1 MSNSAKSSPTKTDA
15 TPSLQKVVIDAV
27 PLTTIPS
34 ISPTM
39 RRKSVA
45 KKEKSS
51 RTSINPSSPSSSIK
65 KTKKKSKK
73 SRTESRRSFTMSE
86 LHVDPLPSKDVPTP
100 VVDTTEDDVDTS
112 GKNSLNQNSDVPNS
126 VENLGLE
133 KPTVSENL
141 GKSVPNSPVAA
152 DGNIGASTKTNNDV
166 ADESIKKTAPETHVA
181 PSVATH
187 GATPNVVPDVT
198 TPLAQE
204 NLVDYSESDE
214 SPPPK
219 ATDKETVPDKAANDN
234 PEVILVNETTTSD
247 KAVPT
252 NSEASV
258 ARRTRSRVNKGV
270 ETAST
275 LAQTPKPSKAGKAT
289 GKKPVYGP
297 PKPVSK
303 VIPRSETKKRKAPPT
318 SDSDFEPETDVAA
331 SGSTSRKS
339 IGRKK
344 VPQTVPYAPL
354 DNVSFH
360 LENGSARWKFVYHR
374 RLALERNLK
383 NDILECPSVV
393 EALEYA
399 GLMKTVVG
407 LDKCYDR
414 LVKEFL
420 INVAADC
427 NDPASP
433 EYRQVFVRGKCV
445 QFSPIVIN
453 QYLQRSSDEVA
464 PLKATDNEICKVL
477 TGGRI
482 KAWPSKAKLSATSLS
497 PFYAVLNRIAAHN
510 WVPTTH
516 SGDVARG
523 LGRFIYAVGTKA
535 NFDYGAYFFQETLS
549 HALTYAV
556 EKPVALPTL
565 LCNIILEQHPDILRS
580 FDVPCKRKG
589 VLVIEQRLLDGT
601 NAAAG
606 VGTSVQAGV
615 LSRKQMIADL
625 TETSRALEA
634 RKLKIDRV
642 IEALKAEEAAE
653 MAEGEPD
660 GQEGKEAS
668 ESEDGSEDVMEDS
681 DESSSI

>member
-1 MSNSAKSSPTKTDA
+1 MSNSVKSSPTKSDA

-34 ISPTM
+34 TSPTM

-45 KKEKSS
+45 KKEKLS
-51 RTSINPSSPSSSIK
+51 RTSTNPSSPSASIK
-65 KTKKKSKK
+65 VSKRKSKK
-73 SRTESRRSFTMSE
+73 SKSESRRSFTMSE
-86 LHVDPLPSKDVPTP
+86 LHVDPLPSSGVATP
-100 VVDTTEDDVDTS
+100 VVKAAEVNVDAS
-112 GKNSLNQNSDVPNS
+112 GKNSLNQNLKIPNPGETLG
-126 VENLGLE
+126 VETPEMSG
-133 KPTVSENL
+133 NL

-152 DGNIGASTKTNNDV
+152 DDNIGASTETNNDV

-187 GATPNVVPDVT
+187 GAAPNVVPDVT
-198 TPLAQE
+198 TSLAHE

-219 ATDKETVPDKAANDN
+219 DTDKEAVSDKVMNET
-234 PEVILVNETTTSD
+234 PEVIIVNENETTVSD
-247 KAVPT
+247 KAIPAH
-252 NSEASV
+252 SEASV
-258 ARRTRSRVNKGV
+258 ARRTRSRAGKAV

-275 LAQTPKPSKAGKAT
+275 PVQTPKPSKAGKGT

-303 VIPRSETKKRKAPPT
+303 VVPRSETKKRKAPPT

-339 IGRKK
+339 VGRKK
-344 VPQTVPYAPL
+344 VPQSVPSAPL

-383 NDILECPSVV
+383 ADILECPSVV

-427 NDPASP
+427 NDPKSP

-445 QFSPIVIN
+445 QFSPTVIN
-453 QYLQRSSDEVA
+453 QYLQRDSEEVA

-477 TGGRI
+477 TGGRV
-482 KAWPSKAKLSATSLS
+482 KVWPSKAKLSATSLS

-516 SGDVARG
+516 SGNMPPRQAPAAPVTEDDRVERM
-523 LGRFIYAVGTKA
+523 A
-535 NFDYGAYFFQETLS
+535 NSMNVMAAAITAQ
-549 HALTYAV
+549 
-556 EKPVALPTL
+556 
-565 LCNIILEQHPDILRS
+565 
-580 FDVPCKRKG
+580 
-589 VLVIEQRLLDGT
+589 T
-601 NAAAG
+601 NAKTQRDLEKREREVHAAG
-606 VGTSVQAGV
+606 TRVLTSFNHQNPPREMDV
-615 LSRKQMIADL
+615 RKWL
-625 TETSRALEA
+625 
-634 RKLKIDRV
+634 
-642 IEALKAEEAAE
+642 
-653 MAEGEPD
+653 
-660 GQEGKEAS
+660 
-668 ESEDGSEDVMEDS
+668 
-681 DESSSI
+681 

>member
-1 MSNSAKSSPTKTDA
+1 MSNSAKSSSTKSDA

-27 PLTTIPS
+27 PLTTIPA
-34 ISPTM
+34 ISPTL
-39 RRKSVA
+39 RKKSVA
-45 KKEKSS
+45 KKDKSS
-51 RTSINPSSPSSSIK
+51 RTSTNPSSPSASIK
-65 KTKKKSKK
+65 VSKRKSKK
-73 SRTESRRSFTMSE
+73 SKSESRRSFTMSE
-86 LHVDPLPSKDVPTP
+86 LHVDPLPSSSVATP
-100 VVDTTEDDVDTS
+100 VVKAAEVNVDTS
-112 GKNSLNQNSDVPNS
+112 GKNSLNQNSDAPNS

-133 KPTVSENL
+133 KPTLSGNL
-141 GKSVPNSPVAA
+141 GKSVPNSPVA
-152 DGNIGASTKTNNDV
+152 DDDNIGASTETNNPV
-166 ADESIKKTAPETHVA
+166 ANESIKKTAPETHVA
-181 PSVATH
+181 PNVATH
-187 GATPNVVPDVT
+187 GAAPNVVPDVT
-198 TPLAQE
+198 TSLAQE

-219 ATDKETVPDKAANDN
+219 DTDKEAVSDKVVNET
-234 PEVILVNETTTSD
+234 PEVIIVNENETTVSD
-247 KAVPT
+247 KAIPAH
-252 NSEASV
+252 SEASV

-275 LAQTPKPSKAGKAT
+275 PVQTPKPSKAGKAT
-289 GKKPVYGP
+289 GKKPIYGP

-339 IGRKK
+339 VGRKK
-344 VPQTVPYAPL
+344 VPQSVPSAPL

-383 NDILECPSVV
+383 NDILECPLVV

-420 INVAADC
+420 INVAANC

-445 QFSPIVIN
+445 NFSPIVIN

-477 TGGRI
+477 TGGKI
-482 KAWPSKAKLSATSLS
+482 KVWPSKAKLSATSLS

-523 LGRFIYAVGTKA
+523 LG
-535 NFDYGAYFFQETLS
+535 
-549 HALTYAV
+549 
-556 EKPVALPTL
+556 
-565 LCNIILEQHPDILRS
+565 
-580 FDVPCKRKG
+580 
-589 VLVIEQRLLDGT
+589 
-601 NAAAG
+601 
-606 VGTSVQAGV
+606 
-615 LSRKQMIADL
+615 
-625 TETSRALEA
+625 
-634 RKLKIDRV
+634 
-642 IEALKAEEAAE
+642 
-653 MAEGEPD
+653 
-660 GQEGKEAS
+660 
-668 ESEDGSEDVMEDS
+668 
-681 DESSSI
+681 

>member
-1 MSNSAKSSPTKTDA
+1 MSNSAKSSPTKSDA

-34 ISPTM
+34 IGPTM

-73 SRTESRRSFTMSE
+73 SRIESRRPYTMSE
-86 LHVDPLPSKDVPTP
+86 LHVDPLPSKDIPTP

-112 GKNSLNQNSDVPNS
+112 GKNTLNQNSDVPNS
-126 VENLGLE
+126 VENLGLKDPAMSE
-133 KPTVSENL
+133 KLGKTVPNPPTV
-141 GKSVPNSPVAA
+141 VDA
-152 DGNIGASTKTNNDV
+152 NIGASTETNEAV
-166 ADESIKKTAPETHVA
+166 ADESLKKTAPETHVA
-181 PSVATH
+181 PNVATH

-198 TPLAQE
+198 TSLAQE

-219 ATDKETVPDKAANDN
+219 ATDKKAVPDKVVNET
-234 PEVILVNETTTSD
+234 PEVILVNETTASD

-275 LAQTPKPSKAGKAT
+275 PVQTPKPSKAGKAT

-303 VIPRSETKKRKAPPT
+303 VVPRSETKKRKAPPT

-383 NDILECPSVV
+383 HDILECPSVV

-407 LDKCYDR
+407 LDTCYDR

-433 EYRQVFVRGKCV
+433 EYRQVFIRGKCV

-477 TGGRI
+477 TGGKI
-482 KAWPSKAKLSATSLS
+482 KVWPSKAKLSATSLS

-516 SGDVARG
+516 SGDIARG
-523 LGRFIYAVGTKA
+523 LGKFIYAVGTKA

-556 EKPVALPTL
+556 EKPSIP
-565 LCNIILEQHPDILRS
+565 
-580 FDVPCKRKG
+580 
-589 VLVIEQRLLDGT
+589 
-601 NAAAG
+601 
-606 VGTSVQAGV
+606 
-615 LSRKQMIADL
+615 
-625 TETSRALEA
+625 ETSYSLPP
-634 RKLKIDRV
+634 
-642 IEALKAEEAAE
+642 
-653 MAEGEPD
+653 PD
-660 GQEGKEAS
+660 YPSTPPSHGHILQS
-668 ESEDGSEDVMEDS
+668 PV
-681 DESSSI
+681 

>member
-1 MSNSAKSSPTKTDA
+1 MSNSVKSSPTKSDA

-45 KKEKSS
+45 KKEKLS
-51 RTSINPSSPSSSIK
+51 RTSINTSSPSSSIK
-65 KTKKKSKK
+65 KTKKSKK

-86 LHVDPLPSKDVPTP
+86 LHVDPLPSSGVATP
-100 VVDTTEDDVDTS
+100 VVQAAEVNVDTS
-112 GKNSLNQNSDVPNS
+112 GKNSLNQNSDAPNS

-141 GKSVPNSPVAA
+141 GKSVPNSPVA
-152 DGNIGASTKTNNDV
+152 DDDNIGAPTETNNPV
-166 ADESIKKTAPETHVA
+166 TNESIKKTAPETHVA
-181 PSVATH
+181 PNVATH
-187 GATPNVVPDVT
+187 GAAPNVVPDVT
-198 TPLAQE
+198 TSLAQE

-219 ATDKETVPDKAANDN
+219 DTDKEAVSDKVVNET
-234 PEVILVNETTTSD
+234 PEVIIVNETTVSD

-270 ETAST
+270 ETAGT
-275 LAQTPKPSKAGKAT
+275 PVQTPKPSKAGKGT

-303 VIPRSETKKRKAPPT
+303 VVPRSETKKRKAPPT

-339 IGRKK
+339 VGRKK
-344 VPQTVPYAPL
+344 VPQSVPYAPL

-383 NDILECPSVV
+383 ADILECPSVV
-393 EALEYA
+393 EALEFA

-420 INVAADC
+420 INVAANC

-445 QFSPIVIN
+445 SFSPIVIN
-453 QYLQRSSDEVA
+453 QYLQRDSEEVA
-464 PLKATDNEICKVL
+464 PLKVTDNEVCKVL
-477 TGGRI
+477 TGGKI
-482 KAWPSKAKLSATSLS
+482 KVWPSKAKLAATSLS

-523 LGRFIYAVGTKA
+523 LAM
-535 NFDYGAYFFQETLS
+535 
-549 HALTYAV
+549 
-556 EKPVALPTL
+556 P
-565 LCNIILEQHPDILRS
+565 
-580 FDVPCKRKG
+580 
-589 VLVIEQRLLDGT
+589 
-601 NAAAG
+601 
-606 VGTSVQAGV
+606 
-615 LSRKQMIADL
+615 
-625 TETSRALEA
+625 
-634 RKLKIDRV
+634 
-642 IEALKAEEAAE
+642 
-653 MAEGEPD
+653 
-660 GQEGKEAS
+660 
-668 ESEDGSEDVMEDS
+668 
-681 DESSSI
+681 

>member
-1 MSNSAKSSPTKTDA
+1 MSNSAKSSPTKTDV
-15 TPSLQKVVIDAV
+15 PSPQMVINAI
-27 PLTTIPS
+27 PLNTIPAT
-34 ISPTM
+34 SPTM

-45 KKEKSS
+45 KKDKSS
-51 RTSINPSSPSSSIK
+51 RTNTNPSSPAAIKSSTRKGK
-65 KTKKKSKK
+65 KGKGESSKP
-73 SRTESRRSFTMSE
+73 FTMSE
-86 LHVDPLPSKDVPTP
+86 LHIDPLPSCGVATP
-100 VVDTTEDDVDTS
+100 VANPTVESVTAS
-112 GKNSLNQNSDVPNS
+112 GKIS
-126 VENLGLE
+126 VNLGLNTPKSDKTLGVE
-133 KPTVSENL
+133 TPDMSGNL
-141 GKSVPNSPVAA
+141 GKSVPNSPVAV
-152 DGNIGASTKTNNDV
+152 DDNIGASTETNNDV

-198 TPLAQE
+198 TSLAQE

-219 ATDKETVPDKAANDN
+219 ATDQEAVPDKVVNET
-234 PEVILVNETTTSD
+234 PEVIIVNENETTVSD
-247 KAVPT
+247 KAAPT

-258 ARRTRSRVNKGV
+258 ARRTRSRAGKRV
-270 ETAST
+270 ETANT
-275 LAQTPKPSKAGKAT
+275 PAQTPKPSKAGKDT
-289 GKKPVYGP
+289 GKKPLYGP

-303 VIPRSETKKRKAPPT
+303 VIPRTETRKRKAPPN

-354 DNVSFH
+354 DNISFH

-383 NDILECPSVV
+383 DDILECPPVV

-420 INVAADC
+420 INVAANC

-445 QFSPIVIN
+445 QFSPTVIN
-453 QYLQRSSDEVA
+453 QYLQRDSEEVA
-464 PLKATDNEICKVL
+464 PLKVTDNEVCKVL
-477 TGGRI
+477 TGGKI
-482 KAWPSKAKLSATSLS
+482 KVWPSKAKLAATSLS

-516 SGDVARG
+516 SGDVAR
-523 LGRFIYAVGTKA
+523 
-535 NFDYGAYFFQETLS
+535 
-549 HALTYAV
+549 
-556 EKPVALPTL
+556 
-565 LCNIILEQHPDILRS
+565 
-580 FDVPCKRKG
+580 
-589 VLVIEQRLLDGT
+589 
-601 NAAAG
+601 
-606 VGTSVQAGV
+606 
-615 LSRKQMIADL
+615 
-625 TETSRALEA
+625 
-634 RKLKIDRV
+634 
-642 IEALKAEEAAE
+642 
-653 MAEGEPD
+653 
-660 GQEGKEAS
+660 
-668 ESEDGSEDVMEDS
+668 
-681 DESSSI
+681 

>member
-1 MSNSAKSSPTKTDA
+1 MTDSGKSSPTKNEDV
-15 TPSLQKVVIDAV
+15 PSPQVAINAI
-27 PLTTIPS
+27 PLNTIPAT
-34 ISPTM
+34 SPKI

-45 KKEKSS
+45 KKDKSS
-51 RTSINPSSPSSSIK
+51 RTNTNPSSPAAIKSSK
-65 KTKKKSKK
+65 RKSKK
-73 SRTESRRSFTMSE
+73 SKSESRRSFTMSE
-86 LHVDPLPSKDVPTP
+86 LHVDPLPSSGVATP
-100 VVDTTEDDVDTS
+100 VVKAAEVNVDTS
-112 GKNSLNQNSDVPNS
+112 GKNSLNQNLNIPNPGETLG
-126 VENLGLE
+126 VETPEMSG
-133 KPTVSENL
+133 NL

-152 DGNIGASTKTNNDV
+152 DDNIGASTETNNDV
-166 ADESIKKTAPETHVA
+166 ANESIKKTAPETHVA
-181 PSVATH
+181 PNVATH
-187 GATPNVVPDVT
+187 GAAPNVVPDVT
-198 TPLAQE
+198 TSLAQE

-219 ATDKETVPDKAANDN
+219 DTDKEAGSDKVVNET
-234 PEVILVNETTTSD
+234 PEVIIVNETTVSD

-275 LAQTPKPSKAGKAT
+275 PVQTPKPSKTGKGT
-289 GKKPVYGP
+289 GKKAVYGP

-303 VIPRSETKKRKAPPT
+303 VNPRSETKKRKAPPT

-383 NDILECPSVV
+383 NDILECPLVV

-453 QYLQRSSDEVA
+453 QFLQRSSDEVA

-477 TGGRI
+477 TGG
-482 KAWPSKAKLSATSLS
+482 KVKVWPSKAKLSATSLS

-523 LGRFIYAVGTKA
+523 LGSQRFIMHIEQKFNLNDKGAATKA
-535 NFDYGAYFFQETLS
+535 VNERKCYPYTYETFWDN
-549 HALTYAV
+549 
-556 EKPVALPTL
+556 E
-565 LCNIILEQHPDILRS
+565 
-580 FDVPCKRKG
+580 FM
-589 VLVIEQRLLDGT
+589 
-601 NAAAG
+601 NAKTTQTDTF
-606 VGTSVQAGV
+606 V
-615 LSRKQMIADL
+615 D
-625 TETSRALEA
+625 
-634 RKLKIDRV
+634 
-642 IEALKAEEAAE
+642 
-653 MAEGEPD
+653 
-660 GQEGKEAS
+660 
-668 ESEDGSEDVMEDS
+668 
-681 DESSSI
+681 

>member
-1 MSNSAKSSPTKTDA
+1 MSNSAKSSPTKTDVV
-15 TPSLQKVVIDAV
+15 PSPQMAINAI
-27 PLTTIPS
+27 PLNTIPAT
-34 ISPTM
+34 SPTM

-45 KKEKSS
+45 KKDKSS
-51 RTSINPSSPSSSIK
+51 RTTTNPSSPSASIK
-65 KTKKKSKK
+65 VSKRKSKK
-73 SRTESRRSFTMSE
+73 SKSESRRSFTMSE
-86 LHVDPLPSKDVPTP
+86 LHVDPLPSSGVATPVIKAAEVNVDASGKTSVNLGLKDPNLAETLGLKEPAVSEKMGKTAPNPPT
-100 VVDTTEDDVDTS
+100 VVDT
-112 GKNSLNQNSDVPNS
+112 
-126 VENLGLE
+126 
-133 KPTVSENL
+133 
-141 GKSVPNSPVAA
+141 
-152 DGNIGASTKTNNDV
+152 NIGASTETNEAV
-166 ADESIKKTAPETHVA
+166 AAETHVA
-181 PSVATH
+181 PNVATH
-187 GATPNVVPDVT
+187 GAAPNVVPDVT
-198 TPLAQE
+198 TSLAQE
-204 NLVDYSESDE
+204 NIVDYSESDE

-219 ATDKETVPDKAANDN
+219 ATDKETVPDKVVNET
-234 PEVILVNETTTSD
+234 PEVIIVNENETTVSD
-247 KAVPT
+247 KAAPT

-258 ARRTRSRVNKGV
+258 ARRTRSMAGKGV
-270 ETAST
+270 ETANT
-275 LAQTPKPSKAGKAT
+275 PVQTPKPSRAGKDT
-289 GKKPVYGP
+289 GKKPLYGP

-303 VIPRSETKKRKAPPT
+303 VIPRTETRKRKAPPT
-318 SDSDFEPETDVAA
+318 SDSDFEPDVAA

-354 DNVSFH
+354 DNISFH

-383 NDILECPSVV
+383 DDILKCPSVV

-420 INVAADC
+420 INVAANC

-445 QFSPIVIN
+445 QFSPTVIN
-453 QYLQRSSDEVA
+453 QYLQRDSEEVA
-464 PLKATDNEICKVL
+464 PLKVTDNEVCKVL

-482 KAWPSKAKLSATSLS
+482 KVWPSKAKLAATSLS
-497 PFYAVLNRIAAHN
+497 PFYAILNRIAAHN

-523 LGRFIYAVGTKA
+523 LGKFIYVVGTKA
-535 NFDYGAYFFQETLS
+535 KFDYGSYFFQETLS

-580 FDVPCKRKG
+580 TDVPCKRKG

-601 NAAAG
+601 NAAPG

-615 LSRKQMIADL
+615 LSRKQMIVDL

-642 IEALKAEEAAE
+642 IEALKAQEAAE
-653 MAEGEPD
+653 TVEGEPN
-660 GQEGKEAS
+660 GQEEEGTS
-668 ESEDGSEDVMEDS
+668 GSEDVMEDS